1 MQWRNVFYI
10 VIGLLGIAIGL
21 MIAIS
26 AWESGN
32 DEEALMPV
40 ILIGVGFY
48 CLFTIEKDEKRKA

>member
-10 VIGLLGIAIGL
+10 VIGLLGIAIGF
-21 MIAIS
+21 MMAIP

-48 CLFTIEKDEKRKA
+48 CLFTIEKGEK